1 MIAILPLWQ
10 YGMRS
15 HEQQPTWSRPAGGE
29 QVTWILA
36 TGHSSG
42 SIKVWDGRGGPVI
55 PVATI
60 QATGHGPCRQ
70 AVLITHG
77 CGRG

>member
-1 MIAILPLWQ
+1 MIALLPLWQ

-15 HEQQPTWSRPAGGE
+15 HQQQTTWSHPSLE

-36 TGHSSG
+36 TGHSTG
-42 SIKVWDGRGGPVI
+42 SIKIWDGRGGPVI

-60 QATGHGPCRQ
+60 QSPGHGPCR
-70 AVLITHG
+70 
-77 CGRG
+77 